1 MVKPWYNYQM
11 ENQTMIKIERETV
24 DILKRL
30 RLVERESYNEVI
42 KRILED
48 YLENHLELSEE
59 MKERVKALENIKKED
74 MLSTNEAL
82 EYLRK
87 IKK

>member
-1 MVKPWYNYQM
+1 M

-24 DILKRL
+24 NILKML

-59 MKERVKALENIKKED
+59 MKERIKTLENIKKED
-74 MLSTNEAL
+74 MLSSDEAL

>member
-1 MVKPWYNYQM
+1 M
-11 ENQTMIKIERETV
+11 EDQTMIKIERETV

-48 YLENHLELSEE
+48 YLENHLELSKE
-59 MKERVKALENIKKED
+59 MKERIKAIENIKKED
-74 MLSTNEAL
+74 MLSSDEAL
-82 EYLRK
+82 LYLKK
-87 IKK
+87 IKKRV

>member
-1 MVKPWYNYQM
+1 
-11 ENQTMIKIERETV
+11 MIKIERDTV

-48 YLENHLELSEE
+48 YLENHLELNEE
-59 MKERVKALENIKKED
+59 MKERIKALENIKKED
-74 MLSTNEAL
+74 MLSSDEAL
-82 EYLRK
+82 AYLK
-87 IKK
+87 NIKKKSK

>member
-1 MVKPWYNYQM
+1 M
-11 ENQTMIKIERETV
+11 ENQTMIKIERDTV

-59 MKERVKALENIKKED
+59 MKERVKTLENIKKED
-74 MLSTNEAL
+74 MLSSDEAL
-82 EYLRK
+82 AYLK
-87 IKK
+87 NIKKKSK

>member
-1 MVKPWYNYQM
+1 M
-11 ENQTMIKIERETV
+11 ENQTMIKIERDTV

-59 MKERVKALENIKKED
+59 MKERIKALENIKKED
-74 MLSTNEAL
+74 MLSSDEAL
-82 EYLRK
+82 AYLKK
-87 IKK
+87 IKKQI

>member
-1 MVKPWYNYQM
+1 
-11 ENQTMIKIERETV
+11 MIKIERDTV
-24 DILKRL
+24 EILKRL
-30 RLVERESYNEVI
+30 RIVKRESYNEVI

-74 MLSTNEAL
+74 LLSSNEAL

>member
-1 MVKPWYNYQM
+1 M
-11 ENQTMIKIERETV
+11 EDQTMIKIERDTV

-59 MKERVKALENIKKED
+59 MKKTIKTLENIKKED
-74 MLSTNEAL
+74 MLSSDEAL
-82 EYLRK
+82 AYLK
-87 IKK
+87 NIKKKSK

>member
-1 MVKPWYNYQM
+1 M
-11 ENQTMIKIERETV
+11 ENQTMIKIERDTV

-59 MKERVKALENIKKED
+59 MKERIKSLENIKKED
-74 MLSTNEAL
+74 MLSSDEAL
-82 EYLRK
+82 AYLK
-87 IKK
+87 NIKKHT

>member
-1 MVKPWYNYQM
+1 
-11 ENQTMIKIERETV
+11 MIKIERETV

-59 MKERVKALENIKKED
+59 MKKRIKDIENIKKED
-74 MLSTNEAL
+74 MLSSDEAL
-82 EYLRK
+82 AYLKK
-87 IKK
+87 IKKNVK

>member
-1 MVKPWYNYQM
+1 
-11 ENQTMIKIERETV
+11 MIKIERETV

-48 YLENHLELSEE
+48 YLENHLELSKE
-59 MKERVKALENIKKED
+59 MKERIKAIENIKKED
-74 MLSTNEAL
+74 MLSSDEAL
-82 EYLRK
+82 LYLKK
-87 IKK
+87 IKKRV

>member
-1 MVKPWYNYQM
+1 
-11 ENQTMIKIERETV
+11 MIKIERDTV
-24 DILKRL
+24 DILKKL

-59 MKERVKALENIKKED
+59 MKKRIKTLENIKKED
-74 MLSTNEAL
+74 MLSSDEAL
-82 EYLRK
+82 AYLKK
-87 IKK
+87 IKKRI

>member
-1 MVKPWYNYQM
+1 M
-11 ENQTMIKIERETV
+11 EDQTMIKIERETV

-59 MKERVKALENIKKED
+59 MKKRIKDIENIKKED
-74 MLSTNEAL
+74 MLSSDEAL
-82 EYLRK
+82 EYLKK
-87 IKK
+87 IKKPVK

>member
-1 MVKPWYNYQM
+1 M
-11 ENQTMIKIERETV
+11 EDQTMIKIERETV

-48 YLENHLELSEE
+48 YLENHLELSKE
-59 MKERVKALENIKKED
+59 MKERIKSIENIKKED
-74 MLSTNEAL
+74 MLSSDEAL
-82 EYLRK
+82 AYLRK

>member
-1 MVKPWYNYQM
+1 M
-11 ENQTMIKIERETV
+11 EDQTMIKIERDTV

-59 MKERVKALENIKKED
+59 MKERIKALENIKKED
-74 MLSTNEAL
+74 MLSSDEAL
-82 EYLRK
+82 AYLK
-87 IKK
+87 NIKKKSK

>member
-1 MVKPWYNYQM
+1 MD
-11 ENQTMIKIERETV
+11 NQTMIKVERETV

-30 RLVERESYNEVI
+30 RIVERESYNEVI

-48 YLENHLELSEE
+48 YLESKLELSDEL
-59 MKERVKALENIKKED
+59 KERLKEIEDMKKEN

-82 EYLRK
+82 AYLRK
-87 IKK
+87 IKSKR

>member
-1 MVKPWYNYQM
+1 M
-11 ENQTMIKIERETV
+11 ENQTMIKIERDTV

-48 YLENHLELSEE
+48 YLENHLELNEE
-59 MKERVKALENIKKED
+59 MKERILNLPVL
-74 MLSTNEAL
+74 
-82 EYLRK
+82 
-87 IKK
+87 